1 MNECKCPF
9 GENNNFKERIALKF
23 NFQRKVFLP
32 SPVEC
37 PRTRSAYLPFQ
48 GLTPIG
54 DFPMKGHASQLEN
67 INFSHTHC
75 IFRRHFSVCMA
86 CMARLSRCKPLSG
99 VILLVICFLLFFP
112 TQRHHCHATVSSSGQ
127 HLTGYVK
134 FFGDSD
140 QLADYAP
147 LLSLMANNYAKE
159 PSLWTVLHQE
169 AGKGGIPLLT
179 GKERQWTEE
188 RVVNKKV
195 ISWIHQQNQQ
205 PVGTIKHRVE
215 KLPEKRDKTEDRLE
229 DGLEKNTARDAS
241 KQRSKRLNCGK
252 PLKEKIMELQ
262 REVKKGDSS
271 LRSNLR
277 NFFKSCTYDG
287 IRF

>member
-1 MNECKCPF
+1 
-9 GENNNFKERIALKF
+9 
-23 NFQRKVFLP
+23 
-32 SPVEC
+32 
-37 PRTRSAYLPFQ
+37 
-48 GLTPIG
+48 
-54 DFPMKGHASQLEN
+54 MKGHASSQLGN
-67 INFSHTHC
+67 INFSLTHC

-86 CMARLSRCKPLSG
+86 CMARLSTCKPLSG

-112 TQRHHCHATVSSSGQ
+112 AHRHLCHATVSSSGQ

-134 FFGDSD
+134 MFGDSD
-140 QLADYAP
+140 QLEDYAP
-147 LLSLMANNYAKE
+147 LLSLMANNHPKE
-159 PSLWTVLHQE
+159 PSLLMVLHQE
-169 AGKGGIPLLT
+169 TGKAGFPLFT

-188 RVVNKKV
+188 RVVKKKV
-195 ISWIHQQNQQ
+195 ISWIHQQNQR

-215 KLPEKRDKTEDRLE
+215 KLPEKKSKS
-229 DGLEKNTARDAS
+229 GEKSAARDAS
-241 KQRSKRLNCGK
+241 KRRAKRLNCGK